1 LACHAAVKQ
10 KGPLSRLQTAA
21 DVATAR
27 AREAEAALA
36 ALRGQGS
43 VVAAPAALAL
53 SLPPAATAIER
64 AQRAIAASD
73 AVMLTEADM
82 LIAAGAPQAGGAVRL
97 QMNRSARGEEA
108 AGRGRLSSSRAAA
121 GSSRAA
127 VARPRARAHRGRA
140 RAC

>member
-1 LACHAAVKQ
+1 M
-10 KGPLSRLQTAA
+10 
-21 DVATAR
+21 AR

-36 ALRGQGS
+36 ALRGQGA

-140 RAC
+140 RAR